1 MKEHVGFYSEI
12 SITVYQRYIKVHYEP
27 SAIRKVWAYQG
38 HGLRNLASVDGVKS
52 EYAVE
57 KRLVGIDVECHRI
70 C

>member
-52 EYAVE
+52 E
-57 KRLVGIDVECHRI
+57 
-70 C
+70 